1 MTAAHDV
8 VVRVRT
14 CVVVT
19 TVMLSATIIEAA

>member
-14 CVVVT
+14 SVVVT